1 MHEVVWN
8 AEGVSSG
15 VYLVRLT
22 VDGRVSGA
30 ESRHHTIGQV
40 GKVELKVYDV
50 LGREMRVQQAAP
62 LQGWYSAGMHEVVWN
77 AEGVS
82 SGVYLVRLV
91 VEGGVSGAETR
102 LHSTRKV
109 VLVK

>member
-1 MHEVVWN
+1 M
-8 AEGVSSG
+8 GV
-15 VYLVRLT
+15 T
-22 VDGRVSGA
+22 
-30 ESRHHTIGQV
+30 
-40 GKVELKVYDV
+40 VYDI

-91 VEGGVSGAETR
+91 VEGGSLPGAETR